1 MVRRLA
7 DVAGKG
13 WAGTGALMCVCVWP
27 AACGRLARHVVAAL
41 VLVRSCVR
49 VASGV
54 SSESVRVVAG
64 ELHAHDE
71 GRVDPHHWRP
81 WQERHRVGHVERRAQ
96 EHAEGGWRGAPFAMP
111 CVVIV
116 CGVHMVS
123 EWRG

>member
-1 MVRRLA
+1 MCVVDCARVVRRLA

-64 ELHAHDE
+64 ALHAHDE
-71 GRVDPHHWRP
+71 GRVDPHHWRL
-81 WQERHRVGHVERRAQ
+81 
-96 EHAEGGWRGAPFAMP
+96 
-111 CVVIV
+111 
-116 CGVHMVS
+116 
-123 EWRG
+123 